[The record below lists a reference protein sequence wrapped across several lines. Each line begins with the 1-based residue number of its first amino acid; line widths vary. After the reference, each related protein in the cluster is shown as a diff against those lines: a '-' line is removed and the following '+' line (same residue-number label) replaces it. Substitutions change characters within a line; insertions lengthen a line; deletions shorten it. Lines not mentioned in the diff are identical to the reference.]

1 MEMGSVTHAR
11 PASPWAWM
19 VIASAPW
26 FLNSALGFG
35 LGWVFREHVT
45 GWLLLPATWLA
56 VSIATHAF
64 PSLEDAVGLLES
76 LWKED
81 PGWTARLV
89 GTPLGAVMVVGQS
102 LTIGRGAPPEPGTRP
117 VAARAPRSVSAVPS
131 GAHGSRCQTAQRSGA
146 KGVGAGDGSCRQS
159 LPVGQEGGEAS
170 PLPRPGH
177 SGLHASRVAPR
188 LISSR
193 KGRVSR

>member
-1 MEMGSVTHAR
+1 MLRFLFRLLLPLLTFPGIPVHEAAHALACRLTGTRVLAIRWFRLEMEMGSVTHAR

-89 GTPLGAVMVVGQS
+89 GTPLGAVMVVGAFGS
-102 LTIGRGAPPEPGTRP
+102 LYLLLD
-117 VAARAPRSVSAVPS
+117 VAW
-131 GAHGSRCQTAQRSGA
+131 GLL
-146 KGVGAGDGSCRQS
+146 VGWL
-159 LPVGQEGGEAS
+159 LPVWLVG
-170 PLPRPGH
+170 
-177 SGLHASRVAPR
+177 
-188 LISSR
+188 
-193 KGRVSR
+193 